1 MVALQVKRIP
11 GGAVLMFL
19 IELAFGNLFDN
30 FLRRGRSSV
39 IVGVLLFD
47 PCVWPVLHARSGS
60 AGISNHKEFV
70 FLGSTGF
77 PWAYGRL
84 IDADP
89 TFLYNYVGEVPVVA
103 SLSSRCSFPHC
114 TRGCK
119 WQ

>member
-1 MVALQVKRIP
+1 MRHRRSFAITLLSWLPSRCVLVAMVALQVKRIP

-47 PCVWPVLHARSGS
+47 PCVWPVSHARSGS

-70 FLGSTGF
+70 FWVLPVSLG
-77 PWAYGRL
+77 PMEAH
-84 IDADP
+84 
-89 TFLYNYVGEVPVVA
+89 
-103 SLSSRCSFPHC
+103 RCGSNISIQLC
-114 TRGCK
+114 
-119 WQ
+119 W